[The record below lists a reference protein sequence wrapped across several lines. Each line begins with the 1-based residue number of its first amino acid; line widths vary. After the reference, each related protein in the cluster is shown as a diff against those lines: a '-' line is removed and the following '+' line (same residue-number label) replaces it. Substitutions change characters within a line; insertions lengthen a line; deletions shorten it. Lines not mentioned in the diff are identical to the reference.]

1 MNQEE
6 REIRMHRPGGRIQER
21 VKSARLQ
28 ARELVDDDIREGL
41 ASSSSAEELEELVDE
56 KVGYILEAE
65 SLMDSQSA
73 VDLLQDDTAE
83 ESEVMAA

>member
-1 MNQEE
+1 
-6 REIRMHRPGGRIQER
+6 MHRPGGRIQER